1 MLEDQ
6 FIFENGL
13 YLLIPFYIFNYEK
26 HFKAINKDSVRTQE
40 LAEVYKSI
48 IARLDRELEI
58 GNLSAY
64 SYGVIIRLTH
74 KVLYKL
80 TTKHKAV
87 QEKVGGVMGGKVL
100 DLPEVRLYHQGVEEG
115 RKEGHKE
122 GLMEGEAER
131 NRLQS
136 ENDAL
141 RKQVEELKAMV
152 K

>member
-1 MLEDQ
+1 M
-6 FIFENGL
+6 
-13 YLLIPFYIFNYEK
+13 
-26 HFKAINKDSVRTQE
+26 
-40 LAEVYKSI
+40 
-48 IARLDRELEI
+48 
-58 GNLSAY
+58 SAY

-80 TTKHKAV
+80 TMKHKAV